1 LKGICQLASPFARW
15 LLLKDSEATEE
26 TRFKIQ

>member
-1 LKGICQLASPFARW
+1 LASPFARW
-15 LLLKDSEATEE
+15 LLLKESEATEE

>member
-1 LKGICQLASPFARW
+1 VEGICLLASPFAGW

-26 TRFKIQ
+26 TRFKLQ